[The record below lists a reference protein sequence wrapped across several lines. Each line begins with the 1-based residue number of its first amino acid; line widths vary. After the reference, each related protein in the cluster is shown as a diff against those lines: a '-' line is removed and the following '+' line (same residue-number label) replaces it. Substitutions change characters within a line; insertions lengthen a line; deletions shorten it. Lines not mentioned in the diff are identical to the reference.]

1 MVVGELAVFQG
12 IISGC
17 FKIKIRE
24 EIILVV
30 VLLIHYK
37 GENGGAAFIT

>member
-1 MVVGELAVFQG
+1 M
-12 IISGC
+12 
-17 FKIKIRE
+17 E

-37 GENGGAAFIT
+37 GENGSAAFIHYLGSAKACVYQ